1 MDDQSEQ
8 GSAPSELELLK
19 KRAKLMGIT
28 FSNNITLETLRG
40 KINAKLAEE
49 EGEQASDAG
58 DDEPEQ
64 EEEVVEE
71 APAEEAP
78 APAPAPVAPTP
89 APAAAAPVEQPAP
102 APAPTPA
109 PAAPAKVRKLS
120 LRQHLHNEQ
129 MKLVRVRIQNL
140 DPKKKD
146 LPGEIFT
153 FANEYLGTVR
163 KYIPY
168 GEVTDDGWHI
178 PYCIYQE
185 LKERKFLNI
194 STTKDRRSGH
204 IHTRQAWAR
213 EFSLE
218 VLEPLSDVERNR
230 LAVAQA
236 AAGSLEA

>member
-1 MDDQSEQ
+1 MDDQASNSVE
-8 GSAPSELELLK
+8 GTPSELDLLK

-28 FSNNITLETLRG
+28 HSNNITLETLRE
-40 KINAKLAEE
+40 KIRAKLDEE
-49 EGEQASDAG
+49 DTEQQGTA
-58 DDEPEQ
+58 DEPEP
-64 EEEVVEE
+64 E
-71 APAEEAP
+71 AAAEE
-78 APAPAPVAPTP
+78 PAPAPVQQP
-89 APAAAAPVEQPAP
+89 APAAPVAAAPQPAP
-102 APAPTPA
+102 VAPAPEPVATA

-153 FANEYLGTVR
+153 FANEFLGTVR
-163 KYIPY
+163 KFIPY

-178 PYCIYQE
+178 PYCMYVE
-185 LKERKFLNI
+185 LKDRKFLNI

-204 IHTRQAWAR
+204 IHTKQAWVR

-218 VLEPLSDVERNR
+218 VLDPLSDEERNR
-230 LAVAQA
+230 LAIAQA
-236 AAGSLEA
+236 ASGSLDA